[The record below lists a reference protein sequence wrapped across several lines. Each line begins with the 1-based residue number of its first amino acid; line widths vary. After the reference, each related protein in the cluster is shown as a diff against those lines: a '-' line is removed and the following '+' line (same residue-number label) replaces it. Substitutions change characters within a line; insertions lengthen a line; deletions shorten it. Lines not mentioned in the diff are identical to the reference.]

1 MLPVSYSNWLMRVGK
16 VKLVRTLIVRRPFVL
31 QTSLILEIN
40 WIQVLLKQI
49 YFDVVQKSVYVS
61 SKDDAIVKIFD
72 INSNLVF
79 PKAQQLIPARQ
90 LVVFEF
96 ELHSVVVWNIVVL
109 FDVKFELLK
118 DMGGVVQVI
127 GLGFIVQN

>member
-1 MLPVSYSNWLMRVGK
+1 MLPVSYSNWLMRVAK

-90 LVVFEF
+90 LVVFKF